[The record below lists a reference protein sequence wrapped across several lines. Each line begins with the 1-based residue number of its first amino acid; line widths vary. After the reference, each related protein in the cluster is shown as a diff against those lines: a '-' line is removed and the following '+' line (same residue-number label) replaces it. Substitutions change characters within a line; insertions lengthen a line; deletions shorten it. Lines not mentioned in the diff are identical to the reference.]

1 MSTLVPAIQKELGSF
16 FSTEA
21 HSDADIIRYV
31 CSAIRYFSAYRDFK
45 FLEMRQIVTY
55 SVANVEQTISYN
67 VKTKSVRSYPDFS
80 TDYNPVDMN
89 YFYSSSSND
98 RDIGIWDSTFVA
110 KVTGTFQ
117 VIYQG
122 IPTFPTT
129 NTDVIDLPDFVYD
142 IILGLSIYYGYMDI
156 ELYDK
161 AQNRMW
167 IAQASMNAFAQRDT
181 QKRIAT
187 NERLWSKHRF

>member
-31 CSAIRYFSAYRDFK
+31 CSAIRYFSSYRDFK

-117 VIYQG
+117 IIYQG

-129 NTDVIDLPDFVYD
+129 NTDTIELPDFTYD

-161 AQNRMW
+161 AQNRM
-167 IAQASMNAFAQRDT
+167 
-181 QKRIAT
+181 
-187 NERLWSKHRF
+187 

>member
-1 MSTLVPAIQKELGSF
+1 MIPMSTLVPAIQKELGSF

-31 CSAIRYFSAYRDFK
+31 CSAIRYFSSYRDFK

-55 SVANVEQTISYN
+55 STANVEQTISYN

-98 RDIGIWDSTFVA
+98 RDIGIWDSTFVS

-122 IPTFPTT
+122 IPTFPVT

-161 AQNRMW
+161 AQNRMS

-187 NERLWSKHRF
+187 NERL

>member
-1 MSTLVPAIQKELGSF
+1 MILMSTLAPAIQKELGSF

-31 CSAIRYFSAYRDFK
+31 CSAIRYFSSYRDFK

-110 KVTGTFQ
+110 KITGTFQ

-122 IPTFPTT
+122 IPTFPVT

-161 AQNRMW
+161 AQNRMG

-187 NERLWSKHRF
+187 NERL